1 MKPLLEVKAV
11 LKSFLSKGPA
21 LKLEVKMDPS
31 VMGGM
36 TVPIGEK
43 YVEMSANT
51 KIQKLSSTD
60 DPSWQLLRGHTAA
73 LCWSGSRNHT
83 PKTRPTVPSVL
94 TQRAVPEPH
103 LRHPAV
109 SPYLCS
115 CSGPQCHCLHPGT
128 RPRAEKGPLAYD
140 FHP

>member
-1 MKPLLEVKAV
+1 MLPLPKKKRERESLLA
-11 LKSFLSKGPA
+11 FLP
-21 LKLEVKMDPS
+21 LV
-31 VMGGM
+31 
-36 TVPIGEK
+36 GEK
-43 YVEMSANT
+43 EVRRTPEAPHS
-51 KIQKLSSTD
+51 LHPWRLPLRCPSFFPED

-83 PKTRPTVPSVL
+83 PKTRPTVPSAL